1 MTLDKNA
8 RVRDLYATPLG
19 RDIVDKLLLQSG
31 APRSAIKAA
40 GRLRLSRLEALTEK
54 LTGPG
59 LVDALL
65 ALVDQHNDD
74 VPGTEPKDAWWR
86 DAVFYQI
93 YPRSFQDSDGD
104 GVGDLR
110 GIISRLDYLAE
121 LGVDCLWLSPIFA
134 SPNQDMGYDI
144 SDYRDIMTEMGT
156 LADADEL
163 IAGCH
168 ERGMRIILDL
178 VVNHTSAQHEWFQKA
193 IADPDGPYGDYY
205 FLRPPRDDVHKSAD
219 TASSAAEVARPE
231 HIRRLVH
238 GTPGEPPNNW
248 TSFFS
253 GPAWRW
259 IPEAERWALHL
270 FADHQMDLNWANP
283 AVRGEVADVVRWWLD
298 RGVDGF
304 RLDVIN
310 YISKAEGLPDGNPF
324 VGQLMEFTGVEHYFY
339 GPHLDEYLRQLRRDG
354 FTRPDGSVAVMVG
367 ETPGIGIEGARL
379 LSNAGRG
386 ELDLVFNFDV
396 LDMPGQIRWD
406 AYAYDLNYLKR
417 FWLGWQERLRPGDG
431 IALFLD
437 NHDNPRMLS
446 KVADGAELDP
456 TTRTA
461 IAKLLATLQL
471 TMRGTP
477 FLFQGQELAAVNQD
491 FAGITDLR
499 DVESLNRYR
508 KLLDDGT
515 TPEDAWAEILAGSRD
530 HARVPMR
537 WDAEGGFGGEGGL
550 GSKGGFRGEGSFG
563 REGGFDSEG
572 GFGSEP
578 WLPGKDDAPGFTATE
593 QQADRNSVWHWYRSL
608 IALRRAHPALA
619 RGDFR
624 AIHPDRR
631 DYLGYVREHAGEAW
645 LIEANLS
652 GKPRR
657 RPRHG
662 LKTDT
667 VLGPTPGPKMR
678 PWESTVGRIIR

>member
-1 MTLDKNA
+1 MTLGKGD

-19 RDIVDKLLLQSG
+19 RDIVDKILLQSG
-31 APRSAIKAA
+31 APASLIRVA
-40 GRLRLSRLEALTEK
+40 GPLRLSRVERLTER

-59 LVDALL
+59 LVDTLL
-65 ALVDQHNDD
+65 ALVNQH
-74 VPGTEPKDAWWR
+74 PGSPSGEAAEKPADAWWR
-86 DAVFYQI
+86 EAVFYQV

-104 GVGDLR
+104 GIGDLR
-110 GIISRLDYLAE
+110 GILSRLDYLAE

-134 SPNQDMGYDI
+134 SPNQDMGYDV
-144 SDYRDIMTEMGT
+144 SDYRDIMAEMGT
-156 LADADEL
+156 LADADDL

-168 ERGMRIILDL
+168 KRGMRIILDL
-178 VVNHTSAQHEWFQKA
+178 VVNHTSAQHEWFRKA
-193 IADPDGPYGDYY
+193 VADPDGPYGDYY
-205 FLRPPRDDVHKSAD
+205 FLRPPQDGEHKSRYTPSSGAD
-219 TASSAAEVARPE
+219 SARPE
-231 HIRRLVH
+231 RIARFVQ
-238 GTPGEPPNNW
+238 GTPPNNW

-283 AVRGEVADVVRWWLD
+283 AVRDEVADIVRWWLD

-339 GPHLDEYLRQLRRDG
+339 GPRLDEHLRELRREG

-367 ETPGIGIEGARL
+367 ETPGIGIEGAHL
-379 LSNAGRG
+379 LSDAG
-386 ELDLVFNFDV
+386 LDLAFNFDV
-396 LDMPGQIRWD
+396 LDMPGRTRWHD
-406 AYAYDLNYLKR
+406 YAYDLNYLKR

-446 KVADGAELDP
+446 KVAHGAERDP
-456 TTRTA
+456 ATRTA
-461 IAKLLATLQL
+461 VAKLLATLQL

-491 FAGITDLR
+491 FAGIADLR

-508 KLLDDGT
+508 ELLDGGK
-515 TPEDAWAEILAGSRD
+515 TPDKAWAEVLAGSRD

-537 WDAEGGFGGEGGL
+537 WGEAGSGG
-550 GSKGGFRGEGSFG
+550 
-563 REGGFDSEG
+563 D
-572 GFGSEP
+572 P
-578 WLPGKDDAPGFTATE
+578 WLAGKDDAPGFTAAA
-593 QQADRNSVWHWYRSL
+593 QRADRDSVWHWYRSL
-608 IALRRAHPALA
+608 IALRRAHPALT
-619 RGDFR
+619 RGSFR
-624 AIHPDRR
+624 AILPGRR
-631 DYLGYVREHAGEAW
+631 DYLGYVRELDGETW

-652 GKPRR
+652 PKPHR

-662 LKTDT
+662 IRTDT
-667 VLGPTPGPKMR
+667 VLGDSSGHVMR
-678 PWESTVGRIIR
+678 PWESAVGRVSSDVKQRWRS